1 MKHPQHRRSIW
12 LGSLAAALAPRL
24 CVLVPELFRLSDRGS
39 IGYLLSN
46 SVIFLTVAV
55 SVSLVAMLCIGL
67 PYVLWLRSRGSLNAI
82 TVCIG
87 SVVSGVAVFSLLT
100 GALSW
105 DHRSP
110 GLSQIGLGA
119 ALGLAAG
126 VAFSLAAGLTIR
138 SSRSPIATRLGSA

>member
-12 LGSLAAALAPRL
+12 LGSLAAAIAPPV
-24 CVLVPELFRLSDRGS
+24 CILVPEMFRLSDRGS

-46 SVIFLTVAV
+46 SVIFLTVAAP
-55 SVSLVAMLCIGL
+55 VSLVAMICIGL
-67 PYVLWLRSRGSLNAI
+67 PYVLWLRSRGRLSAI
-82 TVCIG
+82 AVCVGSTVI
-87 SVVSGVAVFSLLT
+87 GVAVFALIT
-100 GALSW
+100 WALSW
-105 DHRSP
+105 DHRLP
-110 GLSQIGLGA
+110 GLAQIGLGG